1 MNKTIN
7 HIGKAVSA
15 MLFCL
20 CLNTAL
26 LAQTYN
32 KDTDNQKGS
41 SATDFTYTD
50 KEGEHRLYELIEKRK
65 NNILI
70 LFHSPDCEDCAKVKR
85 RLTKSKSLRKAVE
98 SGELTVLLV
107 AVETDK
113 AKWEATC
120 SSLPE
125 EWVNA
130 YCEDCTPI
138 TKSYIWTVP
147 TFFLIDKNAIV
158 IDREFEHNEKNKY
171 N

>member
-1 MNKTIN
+1 MNKTLN

-15 MLFCL
+15 MLL
-20 CLNTAL
+20 CLFCNAAL
-26 LAQTYN
+26 LAQTYD
-32 KDTDNQKGS
+32 KDTDNRIGS
-41 SATDFTYTD
+41 SAVDFNYTD
-50 KEGEHRLYELIEKRK
+50 KEGEHTLYELIESRK
-65 NNILI
+65 TNVLV

-85 RLTKSKSLRKAVE
+85 RLAKRRSLRKAVE
-98 SGELTVLLV
+98 NGELTVLLV

-113 AKWEATC
+113 AKWKATC
-120 SSLPE
+120 SKLPE

-130 YCEDCTPI
+130 YCEECTPI

-147 TFFLIDKNAIV
+147 TFFLIGKDAKV